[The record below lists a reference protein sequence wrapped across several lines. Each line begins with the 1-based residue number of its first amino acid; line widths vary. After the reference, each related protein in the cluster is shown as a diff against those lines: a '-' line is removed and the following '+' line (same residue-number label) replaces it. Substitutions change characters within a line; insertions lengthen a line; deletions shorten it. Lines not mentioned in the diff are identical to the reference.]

1 MGSQS
6 RWGLTLPLSGL
17 PLASQ
22 QDLVTGLPELGY
34 TDVWS
39 AELNGID
46 GFTPLTLAS
55 QWAPQLRL
63 GTAIVGIYTRAPV
76 SLAVQA
82 GTLAALAP
90 GKFVMGIG
98 TSSQAA
104 VEQWN
109 GIPFEKPYQRSRDML
124 RFLREALAG
133 GKVAREYET
142 FSVNGFRLDPAPE
155 VPPALALAAL
165 RPGMLKL
172 AAAEADMAITNWLAP
187 KDVPR
192 VRHAAGPD
200 CELVARIFVC
210 PTTEVA
216 TARAIARRALTGYL
230 TVPAYFAFHD
240 WLGRREVLQ
249 PMMDA
254 WKAGDR
260 RGAGALIPD
269 EIVDDLVIH
278 GDFDHCRE
286 RVDAYRTAGLDTP
299 VIAIL
304 PTPGVDSIDAARAL
318 GIAS

>member
-1 MGSQS
+1 MPMGSQS

-109 GIPFEKPYQRSRDML
+109 GIPFERPYQRSRDML
-124 RFLREALAG
+124 RFLREAL
-133 GKVAREYET
+133 V
-142 FSVNGFRLDPAPE
+142 F
-155 VPPALALAAL
+155 
-165 RPGMLKL
+165 
-172 AAAEADMAITNWLAP
+172 
-187 KDVPR
+187 
-192 VRHAAGPD
+192 
-200 CELVARIFVC
+200 
-210 PTTEVA
+210 
-216 TARAIARRALTGYL
+216 TARSPASTRRS
-230 TVPAYFAFHD
+230 
-240 WLGRREVLQ
+240 R
-249 PMMDA
+249 
-254 WKAGDR
+254 
-260 RGAGALIPD
+260 
-269 EIVDDLVIH
+269 
-278 GDFDHCRE
+278 
-286 RVDAYRTAGLDTP
+286 
-299 VIAIL
+299 
-304 PTPGVDSIDAARAL
+304 
-318 GIAS
+318 